1 MGQSIPLHNAVATN
15 LKAVTRLWIR
25 NGLTPGTVAVYRRWI
40 QAFQGYCGVQRLK
53 ESQQLSLAGVR
64 RFAEW
69 YVRKRC
75 IRRASAHASARSA
88 LYAWSGALTA
98 LGMSVRLWQPTPVAP
113 VVRVPIIREFLEYR
127 RRQCGISVGTLHN
140 DQATSLE
147 FWQFLRRQKRTSRT
161 VRLPDIDAFTAR
173 LRRRMGVVAVA
184 SQLTSV
190 RALLRFLHVSGRL
203 RFDLA
208 SSVVRPLIKV
218 DRYPP
223 KALPWSQVRC
233 ILRAVDR
240 GTRLGRRDYA
250 ILLLMSL
257 YGLGGAEVLGLR
269 LEDIDWDRKTIRIC
283 RRKTQAAILL
293 PLLPVVARA
302 LAVYVQRSRPIPS
315 PHRQVFL
322 QAVMPHEP
330 LSHRSTIASRL
341 TKYGR
346 RAGVTAGSLGSHVLR
361 HSQATRHIELGT
373 PVKVLGDILGHR
385 LPQSTSRYTRSA
397 VHRLRDLALPLPHG

>member
-1 MGQSIPLHNAVATN
+1 MVQSIVWRKAVATN
-15 LKAVTRLWIR
+15 LQAVTRLWLR
-25 NGLTPGTVAVYRRWI
+25 NGLKPSTVAIYRRWI
-40 QAFQGYCGVQRLK
+40 RAFQRYCGVQRLR

-64 RFAEW
+64 RFVEW
-69 YVRKRC
+69 YARKRR
-75 IRRASAHASARSA
+75 IRRAPAHASARSA

-98 LGMSVRLWQPTPVAP
+98 LGMSVPLWKPTPVAP
-113 VVRVPIIREFLEYR
+113 GVRVPIIREFLDYR
-127 RRQCGISVGTLHN
+127 RRQCGVSVGTLYN

-147 FWQFLRRQKRTSRT
+147 FWQFLRRRKRTCHT

-184 SQLTSV
+184 NHLTSV

-269 LEDIDWDRKTIRIC
+269 LEGPENPLYLPAQDSDYDPF
-283 RRKTQAAILL
+283 AAAAGGGSGFGRL
-293 PLLPVVARA
+293 RA
-302 LAVYVQRSRPIPS
+302 AQPAHPRAPS
-315 PHRQVFL
+315 PSL
-322 QAVMPHEP
+322 P
-330 LSHRSTIASRL
+330 ASR
-341 TKYGR
+341 Y
-346 RAGVTAGSLGSHVLR
+346 
-361 HSQATRHIELGT
+361 ATRTLDQIKLDRLSAYQVWPAGGRYRRLLG
-373 PVKVLGDILGHR
+373 
-385 LPQSTSRYTRSA
+385 
-397 VHRLRDLALPLPHG
+397 